1 MQRTRATNAWPDMGT
16 DTWYYFWT
24 WQAKQQR
31 IVEEPPNL
39 LSMIILQR
47 IAWLLREK
55 VLYSTVVL
63 NTLARIGDFA
73 DCHFFAHLP

>member
-1 MQRTRATNAWPDMGT
+1 MHLGT

-24 WQAKQQR
+24 WQARQQR

-55 VLYSTVVL
+55 VLYSTGVL

-73 DCHFFAHLP
+73 DCLFLTHS

>member
-1 MQRTRATNAWPDMGT
+1 MQRTRATNAWTDIGT

-55 VLYSTVVL
+55 VLYSMGVL

-73 DCHFFAHLP
+73 DCHFFTHLP